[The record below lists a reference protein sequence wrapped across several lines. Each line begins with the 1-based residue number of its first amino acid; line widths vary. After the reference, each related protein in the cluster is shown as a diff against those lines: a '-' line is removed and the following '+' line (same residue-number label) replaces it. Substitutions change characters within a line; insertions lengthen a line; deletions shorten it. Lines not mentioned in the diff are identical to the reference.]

1 MKAHV
6 DTYEVK
12 RRRLLS
18 LLRSHNR
25 GGRVTKVRFAIHAL
39 GVTDPKPVTLPRVK
53 WLERPDP

>member
-1 MKAHV
+1 MSTNA
-6 DTYEVK
+6 DTHEVK

-25 GGRVTKVRFAIHAL
+25 GGRVTKARFAIQAL
-39 GVTDPKPVTLPRVK
+39 GQEPKPVTLPRVK